1 MRLYHDDP
9 LLLAFR
15 ARVTARASLGDR
27 PSVLLD
33 KTAFYPEAGGQMADH
48 GTLGGARVVDVQE
61 DDAGRIHHVLE
72 GALPEVGDEV
82 TGSVDKARRRVH
94 MALHTGQHMLSR
106 ALVEVAGGETVSARL
121 GESACTIDLDLASL
135 DERKAAEAE
144 DLVNAIIDDDV
155 PVRAWFPSAEE
166 LSGLPLRRK
175 PKVAENIR
183 VVAVGDF
190 DFTPCGG
197 THCTRAAQVGVMRVE
212 AVERYKGKARVVFS
226 AGARARGK
234 LAHASDLLRA
244 LGRELTCGPDDVRA
258 GIDKLRRELAEAR
271 EALGRVRG
279 RVAGS
284 VAAEL
289 LASADARGERRVVG
303 VLEDASL
310 DLLRAVAGRITAEG
324 DRVALLAGEAD
335 GGTIV
340 LAARGPASD
349 FDCGGFLKRAA
360 AAAGGR
366 GGGRPERAE
375 GRLPAGI
382 DWIAIATVTLGAS
395 PV

>member
-9 LLLAFR
+9 LLLAFE
-15 ARVTARASLGDR
+15 ARVTLRASFGDR

-33 KTAFYPEAGGQMADH
+33 RTAFYPEAGGQMADR
-48 GTLGGARVVDVQE
+48 GTLGGALVVDVQE
-61 DDAGRIHHVLE
+61 DEEGRIHHVLE
-72 GALPEVGDEV
+72 GALPEVGDLV
-82 TGSVDKARRRVH
+82 GGTIDKARRRVH

-106 ALVEVAGGETVSARL
+106 ALVEVCGAETVSARL
-121 GESACTIDLDLASL
+121 GESACTIDLDVASL
-135 DERKAAEAE
+135 DERRAAEAE
-144 DLVNAIIDDDV
+144 DLVNGIIDDDV
-155 PVRAWFPSAEE
+155 LVRAWFPSAEE
-166 LSGLPLRRK
+166 LAGLPLRRR
-175 PKVAENIR
+175 PKVTENIR

-226 AGARARGK
+226 AGPRARGK
-234 LAHASDLLRA
+234 LAHASEVLRA

-258 GIDKLRRELAEAR
+258 GIDKLRRELTEAR

-284 VAAEL
+284 IATEL
-289 LASADARGERRVVG
+289 VASADARGDRRVVG
-303 VLEDASL
+303 VVEDASL
-310 DLLRAVAGRITAEG
+310 DLLRAIAGRITAEG

-340 LAARGPASD
+340 LAARGPLSD

-360 AAAGGR
+360 QAAGGR

-375 GRLPAGI
+375 GRLPLGI
-382 DWIAIATVTLGAS
+382 DWIAIAAATLGGGAG
-395 PV
+395 